1 MLNDIV
7 KATGKVSI
15 LLTDALGNIKDERE
29 IDNLVV
35 LTGREFMAS
44 RMKDATA
51 TVMSHMAVGTDN
63 TAAASGNTNL
73 GAEVSSSRTA
83 LTSTTVSSNAV
94 TYACT
99 FNPGVGTGALVEAGI
114 FNYGTYT
121 ASPSASQT
129 LLCRTI
135 FAVINKGAADTL
147 TISWTVTI
155 S

>member
-1 MLNDIV
+1 MLIDSV
-7 KATGKVSI
+7 KMTGKVNI
-15 LLTDALGNIKDERE
+15 LLADALGNIKDERE

-51 TVMSHMAVGTDN
+51 TVMSHMAVGTSN
-63 TAAASGNTNL
+63 TTPVAGDKNL
-73 GAEVSSSRTA
+73 GAEVGSSRTA
-83 LTSTTVSSNAV
+83 LTSTNNSSNTV

-121 ASPSASQT
+121 ATPTASQI
-129 LLCRTI
+129 LLCRTT

-147 TISWTVTI
+147 TISWTITI
-155 S
+155 N

>member
-1 MLNDIV
+1 MFNDIV

-51 TVMSHMAVGTDN
+51 TVMSHMAVGTSN
-63 TAAASGNTNL
+63 TAPASGDKNL
-73 GAEVSSSRTA
+73 GAEVGSSRTA
-83 LTSTTVSSNAV
+83 LTSTTVTSNAV

-121 ASPSASQT
+121 ASPSASQI
-129 LLCRTI
+129 LLCRTTY
-135 FAVINKGAADTL
+135 AVINKGAADTL

>member
-1 MLNDIV
+1 M
-7 KATGKVSI
+7 
-15 LLTDALGNIKDERE
+15 
-29 IDNLVV
+29 LVV
-35 LTGREFMAS
+35 NRFCEFMAS
-44 RMKDATA
+44 RMKDNTA
-51 TVMSHMAVGTDN
+51 TVMSHMAVGTSN
-63 TAAASGNTNL
+63 TAPAAGDTNL
-73 GAEVSSSRTA
+73 AAEVGSSRTA
-83 LTSTTVSSNAV
+83 LTSTVNTSNAV

-114 FNYGTYT
+114 FNYGTYA
-121 ASPSASQT
+121 ASPTSTQI